1 MYRISRQ
8 TKTVIKG
15 SNMIA
20 EIMSNIVFVNDWND
34 CFRKMCIKLVE
45 EYFDNDKL
53 SKVKNNKKVQVQKVY
68 QDFVY
73 LTVLLHVQIMF
84 RLLMDSNLMMY
95 ERLIRIDNTKTNE
108 YLIKN
113 TKQII
118 YSLFW

>member
-84 RLLMDSNLMMY
+84 QLLMDSNLMMY